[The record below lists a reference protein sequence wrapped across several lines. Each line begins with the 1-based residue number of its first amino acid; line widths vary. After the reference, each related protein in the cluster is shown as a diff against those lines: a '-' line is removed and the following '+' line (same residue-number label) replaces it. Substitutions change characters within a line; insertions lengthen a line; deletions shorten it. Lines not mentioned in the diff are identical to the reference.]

1 MPAAR
6 DTLAQKVLE
15 APRERVMG
23 ARKAVGVRRR
33 MEGIVVAFVSFGIGG
48 LSESEV
54 EKVCVVDG
62 KCRSVVKMCV

>member
-6 DTLAQKVLE
+6 DALAQKVLE

-33 MEGIVVAFVSFGIGG
+33 MEGIVVAFVGWW
-48 LSESEV
+48 V
-54 EKVCVVDG
+54 E
-62 KCRSVVKMCV
+62 